1 MCKGKCEHGKIL
13 SIDCDLCKVKRK
25 YEDEYAPWIW
35 GIVENFCKERNMDV
49 KKLII
54 EHITP
59 LQNHVEFSYRYN
71 HDAVLLVFSKEARTF
86 KLTGWDI
93 ILPETESDPSGK
105 SQHEPGAK

>member
-49 KKLII
+49 KRKRYIPKVKKFI
-54 EHITP
+54 VHKKKKNSFYQETSCSSNYSNSI
-59 LQNHVEFSYRYN
+59 NSKKEKFSIKSSDDRS
-71 HDAVLLVFSKEARTF
+71 FKEKMNNER
-86 KLTGWDI
+86 
-93 ILPETESDPSGK
+93 
-105 SQHEPGAK
+105 